1 MTSGTALAVVDAGP
15 LYAVLDADDRN
26 HRRSV
31 EVLQRRDLELI
42 VPALVVAEVTY
53 IAGRRLGP
61 AAEAAFLRGL
71 ASFQVEAPRPD
82 EWPRIAAL
90 VEQYRDFPLGGT
102 DASIVAL
109 AERFGT
115 DLIVT
120 LDRRHFDAV
129 RPRHAV
135 AFRILPG

>member
-1 MTSGTALAVVDAGP
+1 VLAIVDAGP

-26 HRRSV
+26 HQRSV
-31 EVLQRRDLELI
+31 EVLQRRDLELVI
-42 VPALVVAEVTY
+42 PALVVAEVTY

-61 AAEAAFLRGL
+61 TIEAAFLRGL
-71 ASFQVEAPRPD
+71 ESFQIEAPAPD

-102 DASIVAL
+102 DASVVSL
-109 AERFGT
+109 AERFET

-120 LDRRHFDAV
+120 LDRRHFRAI
-129 RPRHAV
+129 RPRHCA
-135 AFRILPG
+135 AFRLLPD